1 MKQASYED
9 EFSFGVCP
17 ILEDIDL
24 DAMTDEQ
31 LQEELSNWQQ
41 QSGGDGPLDYVVEDN
56 IRLVERHIEL
66 RGMSDED
73 LARDLDQAE
82 WAVGYWTEKFAE
94 DNCPRTRNTIAH
106 RKRQAEDYRR
116 ELARRADPEEQEAA
130 DQAEFD
136 EPAPAAAVDKAQIER
151 ELEAIDRR
159 LEELSE
165 WEERFFKRWQN
176 ENFEIPADCPAFPE
190 LERMRA
196 TVSRLTRRWH
206 SLNELA

>member
-66 RGMSDED
+66 RGMSKMSFNIILGASALVGVFSEYLAPTGDEVPRRFVACDEERHEEHED
-73 LARDLDQAE
+73 LAFGQVFPVDLGTLQHGDDVVVGTR
-82 WAVGYWTEKFAE
+82 AVFHEALGEVV
-94 DNCPRTRNTIAH
+94 
-106 RKRQAEDYRR
+106 
-116 ELARRADPEEQEAA
+116 EEFGEVVDCLVGHAA
-130 DQAEFD
+130 AAGFD
-136 EPAPAAAVDKAQIER
+136 ERI
-151 ELEAIDRR
+151 
-159 LEELSE
+159 
-165 WEERFFKRWQN
+165 
-176 ENFEIPADCPAFPE
+176 
-190 LERMRA
+190 
-196 TVSRLTRRWH
+196 
-206 SLNELA
+206 